1 MAKIRSKFDFNFNC
15 EPNVIDDLIQN
26 YIKNN
31 GGKIINKKGEE
42 YYLLQISYLV
52 PYFKY
57 SINEQTLTIYAWFG
71 GAFGEEIPVEKNKS
85 NIYSGLYLDSLAELF
100 REVEKFCNIEN
111 NTTTDN
117 NKENNNISEK
127 LNIDQ
132 NTNLN
137 SNNSGKI
144 QSSSSKQSSNLCELG
159 FWLSIISLVSS
170 LFGYSF
176 NFIIYIFLFV
186 LAGQGL
192 NSTKKKKAII
202 SIIILIISL
211 VLSLIFKEGI
221 IEAILF

>member
-15 EPNVIDDLIQN
+15 DSKVIDNLIQN

-31 GGKIINKKGEE
+31 GGKIVNKKGEE

-57 SINEQTLTIYAWFG
+57 SINDQILTIYAWFG

-100 REVEKFCNIEN
+100 SEIEKLCN
-111 NTTTDN
+111 T
-117 NKENNNISEK
+117 NNNVVNNSISKE
-127 LNIDQ
+127 LDGEQ
-132 NTNLN
+132 NTDLN
-137 SNNSGKI
+137 SNNNNSEILQKTN
-144 QSSSSKQSSNLCELG
+144 SKQNSNLCELG

-170 LFGYSF
+170 LFGYAF

-192 NSTKKKKAII
+192 NSPKKKKAII
-202 SIIILIISL
+202 SIIILIISF
-211 VLSLIFKEGI
+211 VSSLIFKEGI

>member
-15 EPNVIDDLIQN
+15 DSNVIDELIQN

-31 GGKIINKKGEE
+31 GGKIINKNDEQ
-42 YYLLQISYLV
+42 YYFLQISYLV

-57 SINEQTLTIYAWFG
+57 LINGQTLTIYAWFG

-100 REVEKFCNIEN
+100 REIEKYCNVDN
-111 NTTTDN
+111 STTADN
-117 NKENNNISEK
+117 NKMNNNISNN
-127 LNIDQ
+127 LNTEQ

-137 SNNSGKI
+137 NNNSEKL
-144 QSSSSKQSSNLCELG
+144 QKSSSKQSNNLCELG
-159 FWLSIISLVSS
+159 FWLSIVSLVCS
-170 LFGYSF
+170 LFGSPF
-176 NFIIYIFLFV
+176 NFIIYIFLFT

-192 NSTKKKKAII
+192 NSSKKKKAII

-211 VLSLIFKEGI
+211 VSSLIFEEGI

>member
-15 EPNVIDDLIQN
+15 DSKVIDDLIQN

-31 GGKIINKKGEE
+31 RGKIINKKGEE

-85 NIYSGLYLDSLAELF
+85 NIYSSLYLDSLAELF
-100 REVEKFCNIEN
+100 SEIEKFCNA
-111 NTTTDN
+111 DN
-117 NKENNNISEK
+117 NKENNGIFKE
-127 LNIDQ
+127 LDVEQ

-137 SNNSGKI
+137 NNNSEILQKTN
-144 QSSSSKQSSNLCELG
+144 SKQSSNLCELG
-159 FWLSIISLVSS
+159 FWLSIISLVCS
-170 LFGYSF
+170 LFGAAF
-176 NFIIYIFLFV
+176 NFIIYIFLFA

-192 NSTKKKKAII
+192 NSPKKKKAII

-211 VLSLIFKEGI
+211 VSSLIFKEGI